1 MVNDMETWDVFFL
14 DMTKLVV
21 GFRSLFLDFPFHFR
35 LYSSRNDIGCSM
47 IDSLCWE
54 WIWLPMLSLA
64 TEQLNVEDG
73 QIQVVQGEKRDASV
87 TGVSELNLRPFN
99 EP

>member
-1 MVNDMETWDVFFL
+1 
-14 DMTKLVV
+14 
-21 GFRSLFLDFPFHFR
+21 
-35 LYSSRNDIGCSM
+35 M

>member
-1 MVNDMETWDVFFL
+1 
-14 DMTKLVV
+14 
-21 GFRSLFLDFPFHFR
+21 
-35 LYSSRNDIGCSM
+35 
-47 IDSLCWE
+47 
-54 WIWLPMLSLA
+54 MLSLA